1 MSQTAVALP
10 AATVISE
17 DVENFMSQGRLPRF
31 NQALGVDHQPA
42 GLPVLMTSHN
52 IFRSWVEDGTG
63 TAMGGPGL
71 WVKGNVSPLDLHL
84 GVLVQDFLDLELHL
98 CMGAFIV
105 S

>member
-1 MSQTAVALP
+1 
-10 AATVISE
+10 
-17 DVENFMSQGRLPRF
+17 
-31 NQALGVDHQPA
+31 
-42 GLPVLMTSHN
+42 
-52 IFRSWVEDGTG
+52 
-63 TAMGGPGL
+63 MGGPGL